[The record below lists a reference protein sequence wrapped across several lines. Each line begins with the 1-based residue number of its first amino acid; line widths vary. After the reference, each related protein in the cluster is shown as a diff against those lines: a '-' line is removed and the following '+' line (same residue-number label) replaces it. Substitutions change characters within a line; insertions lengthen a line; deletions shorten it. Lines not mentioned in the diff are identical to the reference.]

1 MARHR
6 ILKLK
11 TNAFTLIE
19 LLVVVA
25 IIGILA
31 AVGVVAYNGY
41 TGAAKIRTIKAQHS
55 MIKEYIV
62 AEIMKCELGHSKIFL
77 DKDGVGETCPI
88 RSASNSSP
96 ESFIANAM
104 FDSGMQNIY
113 GKLYTGDSG
122 APTSWPV
129 AAFYTSNKH
138 QVANCLKNSP
148 GCHYLQIVKSYKPR
162 TIIVKVKVDNETL
175 YSEIDF

>member
-1 MARHR
+1 MKR
-6 ILKLK
+6 
-11 TNAFTLIE
+11 NGFTLIE

-41 TGAAKIRTIKAQHS
+41 TEAAKIRAIKAQHA
-55 MIKEYIV
+55 MIKEYIS
-62 AEIMKCELGHSKIFL
+62 AEILKCEFGHSKIFL
-77 DKDGVGETCPI
+77 DKNGVGETCPI
-88 RSASNSSP
+88 RSAANSNP

-113 GKLYTGDSG
+113 GKLYTGDPN
-122 APTSWPV
+122 APSSWPV

-138 QVANCLKNSP
+138 QVANCKKNSP
-148 GCHYLQIVKSYKPR
+148 GCHYLQIIKSYRPR
-162 TIIVKVKVDNETL
+162 TIVIRVKVGNETL
-175 YSEIDF
+175 YSEIDFWHEK

>member
-1 MARHR
+1 MKQRG
-6 ILKLK
+6 
-11 TNAFTLIE
+11 AFTLIE

-31 AVGVVAYNGY
+31 AVGVVAYSGY
-41 TGAAKIRTIKAQHS
+41 TEAAKTRAIKAQHA
-55 MIKEYIV
+55 MIKEYIT
-62 AEIMKCELGHSKIFL
+62 AEILKCELGHSKIFL

-104 FDSGMQNIY
+104 FDSGMQNVY
-113 GKLYTGDSG
+113 GKLYTGDPN
-122 APTSWPV
+122 APSSWPV
-129 AAFYTSNKH
+129 AAFYTSNKN
-138 QVANCLKNSP
+138 QVANCKKNSP
-148 GCHYLQIVKSYKPR
+148 GCHYLGIVQAYKPR
-162 TIIVKVKVDNETL
+162 TIIVRVKVGNETL

>member
-1 MARHR
+1 MKR
-6 ILKLK
+6 
-11 TNAFTLIE
+11 NGFTLIE

-41 TGAAKIRTIKAQHS
+41 TTAAKIRAIKAQNS

-62 AEIMKCELGHSKIFL
+62 SEIMKCELGHSKIFL

-88 RSASNSSP
+88 RSAANSSP
-96 ESFIANAM
+96 ATFIANAM
-104 FDSGMQNIY
+104 FDSGMLNIY
-113 GKLYTGDSG
+113 GKLYRGDPN

-138 QVANCLKNSP
+138 QVAACLKNSP
-148 GCHYLQIVKSYKPR
+148 GCHYLGIVQAYKPR

>member
-1 MARHR
+1 MNN
-6 ILKLK
+6 KG
-11 TNAFTLIE
+11 FTLIE

-31 AVGVVAYNGY
+31 GVGVLAYNGY
-41 TGAAKIRTIKAQHS
+41 TNAAKIRAIKAQHS
-55 MIKEYIV
+55 IIKEYIQS
-62 AEIMKCELGHSKIFL
+62 EIMKCELGHSKIFL
-77 DKDGVGETCPI
+77 DKDGVGESCPI
-88 RSASNSSP
+88 GSEANSSP

-113 GKLYTGDSG
+113 GKLYTGDPG
-122 APTSWPV
+122 APTNWPV

-138 QVANCLKNSP
+138 QVVNCYKNSP
-148 GCHYLQIVKSYKPR
+148 GCHYLGIVKSYKPR